1 MRATVLL
8 LDKTGRYLIVI
19 ERYKSGSHYHVFP
32 GGGIEADES
41 PRQAALRELLEELA
55 IQVPAEAIIA
65 ERKQEEGWLFLIQS
79 QESVGPLA
87 IHGEEAER
95 STPEN
100 RYLPKWFSLEEIA
113 ELTIFPEIDREWL
126 ARQLN

>member
-8 LDKTGRYLIVI
+8 LDNTQQHVIVI
-19 ERYKSGSHYHVFP
+19 ERYKCGAHYQVFP
-32 GGGIEADES
+32 GGCIEAGET
-41 PRQAALRELLEELA
+41 PRQAALRELSEELA
-55 IQVPAEAIIA
+55 IQVPAEAIRA
-65 ERKQEEGWLFLIQS
+65 EMQQEDGWLFLIQS

-100 RYLPKWFSLEEIA
+100 RYLPKWFSFEEIA
-113 ELTIFPEIDREWL
+113 ELTIFPEFDRQWL